1 MAFLNKHIL
10 SSPKTMVTTST
21 STAIQRNII
30 TVTQLNRETSQLLT
44 EHFLSVW
51 VEGELSNT
59 VQPSS
64 GHIYFT
70 LKDANAQVRCAM
82 FRTQQRRLGFKPENG
97 KQVIVRAQVSLYEP
111 RGDYQLIVDH
121 IEEAGEG
128 ALRRA
133 FDALKLKL
141 SEQGL
146 FDAAHKQILPTLPT
160 AIGVITSPSGAAIR
174 DILTVLQRRFPAI
187 PVIVYPVAVQGD
199 NAKHE
204 IAKAITTANR
214 FKQCDVI
221 ILGRGGGSLE
231 DLWAFNEEL
240 VARAIFASDIPIIS
254 AIGHETDFTIADF
267 VADLRAAT
275 PSAAAEHAS
284 PDQQQ
289 WLSRF
294 HYLESRLQQQVQRKL
309 NQKQQTLDWLI
320 KRLQQQH
327 PGQKLTA
334 NVRRMAELEARL
346 KQAIHTKLRHRNGIV
361 EAKVAQLWQ
370 HNPAITINSHK
381 QRQAYLSQRLIGAT
395 THKLEQFNQRLLNS
409 SQTLHAVSPLATLNR
424 GYAMVLDPFSGVIIR
439 STEQLKPGDRVQ
451 IRLAHGRFT
460 SEIKVIDRD

>member
-1 MAFLNKHIL
+1 MAIP
-10 SSPKTMVTTST
+10 SASI
-21 STAIQRNII
+21 ARNII
-30 TVTQLNRETSQLLT
+30 TVSQLNRETSQLLA
-44 EHFLSVW
+44 EHFLSVL
-51 VEGELSNT
+51 VEGELSNLA
-59 VQPSS
+59 QPSS

-82 FRTQQRRLGFKPENG
+82 FRPQQRRLTFKPENG

-111 RGDYQLIVDH
+111 RGDYQLIVEQ
-121 IEEAGEG
+121 IEEAGDG

-146 FDAAHKQILPTLPT
+146 FDAAHKQPLPTLPT

-174 DILTVLQRRFPAI
+174 DILTVLQRRFAAI

-204 IAKAITTANR
+204 IARAIATANR
-214 FKQCDVI
+214 LKQCDVI

-240 VARAIFASDIPIIS
+240 VARAIYDSEIPIIS
-254 AIGHETDFTIADF
+254 AVGHETDFTIADF

-294 HYLESRLQQQVQRKL
+294 VYLESLLQQQLQRKL
-309 NQKQQTLDWLI
+309 NQQQQTLDWLSQ
-320 KRLQQQH
+320 RLQQQH
-327 PGQKLTA
+327 PGQKLA
-334 NVRRMAELEARL
+334 RNAKRMDELEARL
-346 KQAIHTKLRHRNGIV
+346 KLAMHTQLRHMAASV
-361 EAKVAQLWQ
+361 EAKTAQLWQ
-370 HNPAITINSHK
+370 HNPAAIISSHK
-381 QRQAYLSQRLIGAT
+381 QRQDYLSQRLIAAIS
-395 THKLEQFNQRLLNS
+395 HKLKQLNQRLLNS

-424 GYAMVLDPFSGVIIR
+424 GYAMAIKPSTGEVIR
-439 STEQLKPGDRVQ
+439 SAEQISVGDTVQ
-451 IRLAHGRFT
+451 TRLAHGRFT
-460 SEIKVIDRD
+460 SQIKDINLD

>member
-1 MAFLNKHIL
+1 MAIN
-10 SSPKTMVTTST
+10 SSETL
-21 STAIQRNII
+21 IRRNVI
-30 TVTQLNRETSQLLT
+30 TVTQLNRETSQLLA
-44 EHFLSVW
+44 EHFLSVL
-51 VEGELSNT
+51 VEGELSNIA
-59 VQPSS
+59 QPSS

-82 FRTQQRRLGFKPENG
+82 FRTQQRRLAFKPENG
-97 KQVIVRAQVSLYEP
+97 KQVIVKAQVSLYEP
-111 RGDYQLIVDH
+111 RGDYQLIVEH
-121 IEEAGEG
+121 IEEAGDG

-146 FDAAHKQILPTLPT
+146 FDAVHKQPLPTLPA

-174 DILTVLQRRFPAI
+174 DILTVLRRRFAAI

-204 IAKAITTANR
+204 IARAIATANR
-214 FKQCDVI
+214 LKQCDVI

-240 VARAIFASDIPIIS
+240 VARAIYDSEIPIIS
-254 AIGHETDFTIADF
+254 AVGHETDFTIADF

-294 HYLESRLQQQVQRKL
+294 VYLESRLQQQLQRKL
-309 NQKQQTLDWLI
+309 NQKQQALDWLTQ
-320 KRLQQQH
+320 RLQQQH
-327 PGQKLTA
+327 PGQKLA
-334 NVRRMAELEARL
+334 RNARRMDELEARL
-346 KQAIHTKLRHRNGIV
+346 KQAIHTKLRHIAGSV
-361 EAKVAQLWQ
+361 EAKTAKLWQ
-370 HNPAITINSHK
+370 HNPAVTINSHK
-381 QRQAYLSQRLIGAT
+381 QRQEYLSRRLIAAT
-395 THKLEQFNQRLLNS
+395 AHKLEQLKQRLLNS

-424 GYAMVLDPFSGVIIR
+424 GYAMAINPSTGEIIR
-439 STEQLKPGDRVQ
+439 STEQISVGDKVQ
-451 IRLAHGRFT
+451 TRLAHGRFT
-460 SEIKVIDRD
+460 SQVTDINRD

>member
-1 MAFLNKHIL
+1 MAAI
-10 SSPKTMVTTST
+10 ST
-21 STAIQRNII
+21 SIPGNII
-30 TVTQLNRETSQLLT
+30 TVTQLNRETSQLLG

-51 VEGELSNT
+51 VEGELSNLA
-59 VQPSS
+59 QPSS

-82 FRTQQRRLGFKPENG
+82 FRTQQRRLAFKPENG
-97 KQVIVRAQVSLYEP
+97 KQVIVRAQVSLYQP
-111 RGDYQLIVDH
+111 RGDYQLIVEH
-121 IEEAGEG
+121 IEEAGDG

-146 FDAAHKQILPTLPT
+146 FDAAHKQTLPALPT

-174 DILTVLQRRFPAI
+174 DILTVLQRRFAAI
-187 PVIVYPVAVQGD
+187 PVIIYPAAVQGD

-204 IAKAITTANR
+204 IAGAIAIANR
-214 FKQCDVI
+214 LKQCDLI

-240 VARAIFASDIPIIS
+240 VARAIFDSDIPIIS
-254 AIGHETDFTIADF
+254 AVGHETDFTIADF

-294 HYLESRLQQQVQRKL
+294 EYLESKLQQQLQRKL
-309 NQKQQTLDWLI
+309 NQKQQTLDWLSQ
-320 KRLQQQH
+320 RLQRQH
-327 PGQKLTA
+327 PGQKLA
-334 NVRRMAELEARL
+334 GNVKRMDELEVRL
-346 KQAIHTKLRHRNGIV
+346 KQAMHTKLRQMAGSV
-361 EAKVAQLWQ
+361 EAKTAQLWQ
-370 HNPAITINSHK
+370 HNPAATINSHK
-381 QRQAYLSQRLIGAT
+381 QRQEYLNGRLMAAIA
-395 THKLEQFNQRLLNS
+395 HKLEQLNQRLLNT
-409 SQTLHAVSPLATLNR
+409 SQTLDAVSPLATLNR
-424 GYAMVLDPFSGVIIR
+424 GYAMAINPITGAIIR
-439 STEQLKPGDRVQ
+439 STEQISVGELVQ
-451 IRLAHGRFT
+451 TRLAQGRFT
-460 SEIKVIDRD
+460 SQIKVIERN